1 MRMRVLFLDKVHPIL
16 KKGLKSLS
24 FICHED
30 YESEK
35 NDICKKIDKYHGIII
50 RSRFKLD
57 KDFLKSAS
65 NLKFIA
71 RAGSGLENIDLDFCK
86 DKQIK
91 CINAPEG
98 NAQAVS
104 EHAIGMLLSL
114 FNNLNNA
121 NLEVKK
127 GLWRREENRGVELK
141 GKVFGIIGYGNT
153 GSKIASIL
161 SGFGVKILAYDKYK
175 KDFQHES
182 SLSDIFE
189 NADVVSLHVPLTKET
204 ENLINKHFISQMKR
218 PFYIINTS
226 RGKCINIR
234 DLIQSFESNKILGA
248 CLDVLPFEN
257 ISFESISQE
266 SNELRYLM
274 SSRKTILSPHIAGW
288 THESRRK
295 IADLLLK
302 KITRFHDQL

>member
-16 KKGLKSLS
+16 KKGLESLS

-35 NDICKKIDKYHGIII
+35 NDICNKIDNYHGIII

-57 KDFLKSAS
+57 KGFLKSAS

-86 DKQIK
+86 DKRVK

-98 NAQAVS
+98 NAQAVA

-121 NLEVKK
+121 NFEVKK
-127 GLWRREENRGVELK
+127 GLWRREENRGIELK
-141 GKVFGIIGYGNT
+141 EKVFGIIGYGNT
-153 GSKIASIL
+153 GSRIASIL

-204 ENLINKHFISQMKR
+204 ENLINNHFISQMKR

>member
-1 MRMRVLFLDKVHPIL
+1 MRVLFLDKVHPIL
-16 KKGLKSLS
+16 KKGLESLS

-57 KDFLKSAS
+57 KNFLKSAS

-141 GKVFGIIGYGNT
+141 GKIFGIIGYGNT
-153 GSKIASIL
+153 GSRIASIL

-204 ENLINKHFISQMKR
+204 ENLINNHFISQMKR

-288 THESRRK
+288 TQESRRK